1 MMTEAITAVVA
12 VVETSNYREVSD
24 SAGIR
29 MEYTENRAVH
39 RRRMD
44 IQAENSLRIRE
55 RRLILFYLI
64 PESCR

>member
-1 MMTEAITAVVA
+1 MMTEAIAAVVA

-24 SAGIR
+24 SPGIR
-29 MEYTENRAVH
+29 MEYIENRTVH
-39 RRRMD
+39 RWRMD

-64 PESCR
+64 LESCR